1 VNGLRSPRNWLRLA
15 WGATLLAVPPELVAR
30 AMSRAPGPNADTE
43 LPTAVVR
50 VLGVRHVA
58 QGVLGL
64 LLDGTRVSRASRLT
78 SAAIDLAHVA
88 SLPLLAKA
96 ASPADRRLV
105 AIDAPVEV
113 LIAGLQVAS
122 TKH

>member
-1 VNGLRSPRNWLRLA
+1 MNGLRSPRNWLRLA
-15 WGATLLAVPPELVAR
+15 WGTTLLAVPPEVVVRLMAR
-30 AMSRAPGPNADTE
+30 PAGSDAGTE

-122 TKH
+122 AKD

>member
-1 VNGLRSPRNWLRLA
+1 MNGLRSPRNWLRLA
-15 WGATLLAVPPELVAR
+15 WGTTLLAVPPEVVVRLMAR
-30 AMSRAPGPNADTE
+30 PAGSHASTE

-122 TKH
+122 AKD

>member
-1 VNGLRSPRNWLRLA
+1 MNGLRSPRNWLRLA
-15 WGATLLAVPPELVAR
+15 WGTTLLAVPPEVVVRLMAR
-30 AMSRAPGPNADTE
+30 PAGSDAGTG

-64 LLDGTRVSRASRLT
+64 LLDGTRVSRASRLA
-78 SAAIDLAHVA
+78 SAALDLTHVA

-113 LIAGLQVAS
+113 LLTGLQVAS
-122 TKH
+122 AKD